1 MKKLLL
7 KLTLLLCALIVGSSA
22 WAQSD
27 KSETYTSNVT
37 LSTTGGTSA
46 SNAKVKLSSSGTEY
60 SAIKAGTSSKSGA
73 VKITVPSGAK
83 YLHLHVAGWNGESVT
98 VSVTPNTNISPK
110 SITLTADAGISG
122 SSTTYTLST
131 PANATTNYYKVIT
144 FTNALT
150 ANTDFTFA
158 ATSGKRFV
166 IWGVNTEEEATTHTL
181 TYSATN
187 GNIGGV
193 IYNTSTAVA
202 SGASVAEGGKVTLTA
217 DPASGYAFT
226 GWSVEGTGA
235 SLSSTSTNPTT
246 FTMGTANATV
256 TANFE
261 ASSTVV
267 NPTFTVP
274 EGTYNEAQSVE
285 INCPTNG
292 ATIYYTTDG
301 SDPTTSST
309 EYTGAISVT
318 QTTTIKAFAV
328 KAGMTNSGIASATY
342 TLKCATPTITVPAGV
357 FLDTKEVTMTS
368 TDGAAIYYTTD
379 GSTTPT
385 SSSTAYDPSNKPS
398 ISATTTFKAIATKSG
413 WSDSEVA
420 SATFTKIVPKTVGE
434 ALTAIAALANNGTIN
449 DQYVSGIVCT
459 AGTLS
464 SGAITYY
471 ISSDGTETNR
481 LQVYKGKGLNNTD
494 FEAASD
500 IAVGDAVIVFGQ
512 LKKYVS
518 GSNTTPEFN
527 SGNYLISKVTKEA
540 PTFSLDIT
548 EKTLDAYTK
557 KSVDVTLT
565 TNTDGEISCESN
577 NEDVATVVLKSGNVY
592 TITAKTEGTA
602 TITIRSAASAT
613 YKPASAT
620 VAITVEDERAEAGI
634 SFTDDEKAI
643 TWGDSF
649 TGQALTNDNSVDVV
663 WSSTDEDVATVNSTG
678 AVEVLKAGTTTI
690 KATFSGDAT
699 YKAAVASYTLTV
711 NKANAG
717 LSYATTSYDIMLND
731 DTFEAPTLNNPNGLT
746 VTYASNKTDVATVN
760 ATTGELSY
768 VAIAEGTAKITAT
781 FTGND
786 WYKSGSA
793 NYTINIV
800 DPTVKG
806 CKYNPYTVAEVIDG
820 TATGSGIYVTGF
832 IVGEY
837 PSGEKPIITS
847 SFTTDANIAL
857 ADVYSTSTA
866 KASAIPVQISSDA
879 LKAAWGNK
887 SNDGSKMGYK
897 VLIKGNKDTYFSVNG
912 IKSTSEVTALSIPV
926 TVGAAGYTTFVPS
939 SAVEIPFGVKGYI
952 ITATGADNVTLTEK
966 TSVPAS
972 TPIIIE
978 AAAGNYNM
986 PVITTS
992 PDDVSGN
999 LLQASDGTVTGDES
1013 TIFALGKKDDKVGFY
1028 LVANGQTV
1036 PAGKAYLEVAGD
1048 ANVKGF
1054 LAFDFGTTDAIKM
1067 VQGAGLKDAAI
1078 FNLAGQ
1084 RMSKLQRGLNI
1095 VNGKKYIVK

>member
-7 KLTLLLCALIVGSSA
+7 KTMLLLCALIVGSSA

-27 KSETYTSNVT
+27 ESATYTSNVT

-46 SNAKVKLSSSGTEY
+46 STVKVKLSSTGTDF

-110 SITLTADAGISG
+110 SISLTSDAGISG

-150 ANTDFTFA
+150 ANTDFTFT

-166 IWGVNTEEEATTHTL
+166 VWGVNSEKEATVVTHTL

-187 GNIGGV
+187 GSISGLV
-193 IYNTSTAVA
+193 YNTSTAVA
-202 SGASVAEGGKVTLTA
+202 SGASVAEGDKVTLTA
-217 DPASGYAFT
+217 TPASGYAFT
-226 GWSVEGTGA
+226 GWTVEGTEA
-235 SLSSTSTNPTT
+235 SLFSTSTNPTT

-285 INCPTNG
+285 INCPTDG

-342 TLKCATPTITVPAGV
+342 TLKCVTPTITVPAGV

-368 TDGAAIYYTTD
+368 TDGATIYYTTD

-420 SATFTKIVPKTVGE
+420 TETFTKIVPKTVGE
-434 ALTAIAALANNGTIN
+434 ALTAIAALAKNGTIAN
-449 DQYVSGIVCT
+449 QYVSGVVSTTGSI
-459 AGTLS
+459 S
-464 SGAITYY
+464 SGAVTYY
-471 ISSDGTETNR
+471 ISADGTTTSQ
-481 LQVYKGKGLNNTD
+481 LQVYKGKGIDGAD
-494 FEAASD
+494 FTAETNLEA
-500 IAVGDAVIVFGQ
+500 GDEVVVFGT
-512 LKKYVS
+512 LKNYN
-518 GSNTTPEFN
+518 GNTPEFDAG
-527 SGNYLISKVTKEA
+527 SQVISRVTKAA
-540 PTFSLDIT
+540 PTFSLDPT
-548 EKTLDAYTK
+548 SKTLDAYTK
-557 KSVDVTLT
+557 ESVDVTLT
-565 TNTDGEISCESN
+565 TNTDGEITCESN
-577 NEDVATVVLKSGNVY
+577 NEDVATVALKSGNVY
-592 TITAKTEGTA
+592 TITAKSEGTA

-649 TGQALTNDNSVDVV
+649 TGQALTNDNSLDVV

-690 KATFSGDAT
+690 KATFVGDAT
-699 YKAAVASYTLTV
+699 YKAAVASYTLTI

-717 LSYATTSYDIMLND
+717 LSYTTTSFDIMLND

-760 ATTGELSY
+760 TTTGELSY
-768 VAIAEGTAKITAT
+768 VATAEGTAKITAT
-781 FTGND
+781 FAGND
-786 WYKSGSA
+786 WFKAGSA

-806 CKYNPYTVAEVIDG
+806 SKYNPYTVAEVIDG
-820 TATGSGIYVTGF
+820 TATGSGIYVRGF

-837 PSGEKPIITS
+837 VGKTTNPRTSG
-847 SFTTDANIAL
+847 FTTDANIAI
-857 ADVYSTSTA
+857 ADEFTTSPTA
-866 KASAIPVQISSDA
+866 GSSIPVALPTDA
-879 LKAAWGNK
+879 LKAAWGNQTN
-887 SNDGSKMGYK
+887 SGATLRYE

-912 IKSTSEVTALSIPV
+912 IKSTSEVTALSILV
-926 TVGAAGYTTFVPS
+926 TVGSAGYTTFIPY
-939 SAVEIPFGVKGYI
+939 SAVEIPSDVKGYI
-952 ITATGADNVTLTEK
+952 VTATGDDNVTLTEK

-992 PDDVSGN
+992 PEDVSDN
-999 LLQASDGTVTGDES
+999 ILLASDGTIEGDGS
-1013 TIFALGKKDDKVGFY
+1013 TIFALGNKSGVGFY

-1036 PAGKAYLEVAGD
+1036 PAGKAYLSVPA
-1048 ANVKGF
+1048 AVKGF
-1054 LAFDFGTTDAIKM
+1054 LAFDFGDIDAIKT

-1084 RMSKLQRGLNI
+1084 RMSRMHRGVNL
-1095 VNGKKYIVK
+1095 VNGKKIILK